1 MGKIAD
7 GHVDPK
13 VLVYDV
19 ETRPV
24 IALTWAVRGDLYI
37 GPDQILDGGGVL
49 AWSAQWLGSSRVLFA
64 SDHHNGHEAM
74 VRELHGLLE
83 SADVVVGFNH
93 ERFDNP
99 LVSTEMDA
107 LGLPR
112 LMPTPQIDL
121 LKVVRSNF
129 KLPHNTLKYVAAR
142 FGLTDKGT
150 NDGWPLWRGCITDA
164 DGHPY
169 LAPVPQGG
177 GCVKAWG
184 QMKRYARR
192 DTQVTTELYHY
203 LRAGGWIKKHPHVGL
218 FGGNL
223 GGCPA
228 CGKYERTPVTDAK
241 TLTSTYPAYRCDACN
256 HVYRLTV
263 RRNPATLTRSV

>member
-1 MGKIAD
+1 MGKIAEQA
-7 GHVDPK
+7 PK

-19 ETRPV
+19 ETRP
-24 IALTWAVRGDLYI
+24 AVSMHWQHRGDMYI
-37 GPDQILDGGGVL
+37 GPDQMLDPGGIM
-49 AWSAQWLGSSRVLFA
+49 AWSAQWLGSKSVLFA
-64 SDHHNGHEAM
+64 SDHHNGHDDTI
-74 VRELHGLLE
+74 RELHGLL
-83 SADVVVGFNH
+83 SAADIVIGFNH

-99 LVSTEMDA
+99 LVSTEMNA
-107 LGLPR
+107 LELPR
-112 LMPTPQIDL
+112 LMPVPQIDL

-129 KLPHNTLKYVAAR
+129 KLPHNTLKYVSAR
-142 FGLTDKGT
+142 FGLTTKGE
-150 NDGWPLWRGCITDA
+150 NDGWALWRQCVTDTE
-164 DGHPY
+164 GRPY
-169 LAPVPQGG
+169 LGPIPQGG
-177 GCVKAWG
+177 GNPTAWG

-192 DTQVTTELYHY
+192 DTKVTTELYHY

-241 TLTSTYPAYRCDACN
+241 TVTSSYPAFRCDHCG

-263 RRNPATLTRSV
+263 RRGPATLTRSV